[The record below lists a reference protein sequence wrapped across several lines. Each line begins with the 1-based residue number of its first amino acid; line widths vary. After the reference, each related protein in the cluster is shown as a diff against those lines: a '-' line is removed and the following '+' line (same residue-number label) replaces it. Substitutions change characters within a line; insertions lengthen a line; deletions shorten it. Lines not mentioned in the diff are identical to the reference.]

1 MEPKPD
7 ESATEYMKRVIQ
19 VALGHLY
26 EGGMRYDR
34 ADGLEQDTPVH
45 IPAHDYRELKEAF
58 CILRDA
64 EEIVAGEEDT
74 PDFLPASDKHAAE
87 MMGKIMSDESVAAR
101 YENSEFLRQID
112 DCLDDIEE
120 WFNKQDYENYE
131 LIDELHLLIIS
142 SWKYLSNQIAFYS
155 DELSLDE
162 YDVQELPDDLTEIIS
177 RYSESIA
184 EDIDNQDESSEAL
197 SWARTY
203 YQTHCENRLR
213 EAHEAYDELP

>member
-58 CILRDA
+58 RILRDA
-64 EEIVAGEEDT
+64 EEIVAGEEDV

-87 MMGKIMSDESVAAR
+87 MMGEVMSDESVAAR
-101 YENSEFLRQID
+101 YEDSEFLRQID
-112 DCLDDIEE
+112 DCLDNIEE
-120 WFNKQDYENYE
+120 WFKEQDYEDYV
-131 LIDELHLLIIS
+131 
-142 SWKYLSNQIAFYS
+142 YS
-155 DELSLDE
+155 DRDVFTDE
-162 YDVQELPDDLTEIIS
+162 GCL
-177 RYSESIA
+177 
-184 EDIDNQDESSEAL
+184 
-197 SWARTY
+197 
-203 YQTHCENRLR
+203 H
-213 EAHEAYDELP
+213 